1 MKARVSHRQALV
13 LLFAALL
20 SPLVRIVPG
29 TAAETA
35 GSAAWLTP
43 LAALPVLLPV
53 LWGIGGGLRRT
64 EDGLAGLYLAAFGT
78 GWGRFVCGLSAAAL
92 WLRFCGGLRFFG
104 ERFVSTMYPATELGM
119 FFTLLLLVLFWM
131 RGKPL
136 AVWARAGQLFFY
148 AAVVVELLVLLLSVG
163 DVKLYNVLPVWG
175 CDVLPVLRSTPP
187 LLGTLATASALG
199 FLAGEIT
206 LGSRRRA
213 AAWCVG
219 LTLLLSFTGFVVIG
233 YFGAATT
240 DELQVP
246 FFSLAKEAGVPGA
259 VERLESVVSCVWVFV
274 DVLFLGLLA
283 KAAARALCAALRCGE
298 EARLTGPLLLAALP
312 GGWLIASG
320 DTGLELLFRRF
331 LLPVQLVVLLALPLA
346 ASGVLAVRERGR

>member
-1 MKARVSHRQALV
+1 MKARVSQRQALV

-29 TAAETA
+29 TAVETA
-35 GSAAWLTP
+35 GNAAWLTP
-43 LAALPVLLPV
+43 LAALPVLLLAV
-53 LWGIGGGLRRT
+53 WGIGGGLRRT
-64 EDGLAGLYLAAFGT
+64 EGGLAGLYQAAFGSR
-78 GWGRFVCGLSAAAL
+78 WGRLACGLSAAAL

-119 FFTLLLLVLFWM
+119 FFTLLLAVLFWM
-131 RGKPL
+131 RGKSL

-148 AAVVVELLVLLLSVG
+148 AAIVVELAVLLLSAG
-163 DVKLYNVLPVWG
+163 QLRLYNVLPVWG
-175 CDVLPVLRSTPP
+175 SDVLPVLRSTPP
-187 LLGTLATASALG
+187 LLGTIACASALC
-199 FLAGEIT
+199 FLAGEVT
-206 LGSRRRA
+206 LGSRRRTA
-213 AAWCVG
+213 IWCVG
-219 LTLLLSFTGFVVIG
+219 LTLLLTLTGFVVVG
-233 YFGAATT
+233 CFGAETT

-298 EARLTGPLLLAALP
+298 EARLAGPLLLAALP
-312 GGWLIASG
+312 GGFLIASG
-320 DTGLELLFRRF
+320 DAGLELLFRRF
-331 LLPVQLVVLLALPLA
+331 LLPVQLVVLLLLPLA
-346 ASGVLAVRERGR
+346 AAGVLAVRRRGE